1 MDSKNIFIAR
11 YTKAGINRSLAFS
24 RAEFTEESAK
34 TWLNAHDIQNFFLF
48 FDPYEPVLIGENSV
62 LLKGDVGFDITTE
75 NILKYIGEGKDIIL
89 DTFGGDLF
97 EGWKIH
103 DAIKFT
109 GSNPSIGII
118 GSCVSSGMQIL
129 LATEN
134 RWISKNSRT
143 LIHNPWTFEVG
154 DDEQMKRT
162 GEQLEGEKLRLA
174 DLYAAVSGRD
184 QVYILDLMKKEIFLD
199 SKQSLEMN
207 FAKEIKSDFNNTN
220 TMTNDELNTKIEE
233 KSEGIFAKI
242 KALFKKQGVIK
253 DLVLKTADDQNLDFG
268 EEVQEASQIAV
279 GSTATVDGKPAEG
292 EYTMPDGTI
301 YVFAGGKV
309 TEIKP
314 PAEPEPAPAEDEAAK
329 ALKAE
334 NETLKS
340 QLTEAQDTLK
350 AVKEELDAFKAEI
363 TSDIKG
369 LKPEPPITQGAEVIR
384 KPFKTIE

>member
-1 MDSKNIFIAR
+1 
-11 YTKAGINRSLAFS
+11 
-24 RAEFTEESAK
+24 
-34 TWLNAHDIQNFFLF
+34 
-48 FDPYEPVLIGENSV
+48 
-62 LLKGDVGFDITTE
+62 
-75 NILKYIGEGKDIIL
+75 
-89 DTFGGDLF
+89 
-97 EGWKIH
+97 
-103 DAIKFT
+103 
-109 GSNPSIGII
+109 
-118 GSCVSSGMQIL
+118 MQIL

-154 DDEQMKRT
+154 DDEKMKRT

-174 DLYAAVSGRD
+174 DLYAAVSGKD
-184 QVYILDLMKKEIFLD
+184 QAYILDLMKKEIFLD
-199 SKQSLEMN
+199 SGQSLEMN
-207 FAKEIKSDFNNTN
+207 FAKEIKSDFNNN
-220 TMTNDELNTKIEE
+220 DNMTNEELNNKIEE

-268 EEVQEASQIAV
+268 EEIQEASQIEV

-314 PAEPEPAPAEDEAAK
+314 PAAPEPAPEDEATK

-334 NETLKS
+334 NEVLKA
-340 QLTEAQDTLK
+340 QLTEAQNTLK
-350 AVKEELDAFKAEI
+350 AVKDELDAFKDEI

-369 LKPEPPITQGAEVIR
+369 LKPEPPVTPGAEVVR
-384 KPFKTIE
+384 KPFKSDK